1 MPASAPGG
9 SSRLGDAGARLIFEG
24 FATGRHAFVAVTRRA
39 RQRFERREWK
49 LAQQD
54 SIARLALYEE
64 FVSRTVVSLGALLGP
79 ASEARAAWVDV
90 KAAFLRLVE
99 GRGDAELAFTFFSS
113 TARRLFGTVGVDPSI
128 EFLHGVS
135 GPVAIGPVTR
145 HIPFEGRLEDL
156 ARQVLEAA
164 DFTAPWEDQARDC
177 ALVAE
182 RLAMGVD
189 VAALRG
195 VELVNAVFFRNKGA
209 YLVGR
214 LVHDGGRYTP
224 LLLALLNDERC
235 GGITVDAVLLTE
247 DDASVVFSYT
257 RSYFAVDAES
267 PRALVAFLQELL
279 PNKPVADLYI
289 AIGHHKRAKTEF
301 YRGLLRLQRE
311 TSDVF
316 DFVPGARGMVMI
328 VFGMSSAEQVFKVLR
343 DHFAYPKTVTREQ
356 VMGKYQLVFEH
367 DRAGRLVDAQEF
379 RFLEF
384 ERRRFSDALLEE
396 LAAQATLSVEV
407 QPESVI
413 IRHVYTERR
422 VTPLDVYLRTAPPEA
437 ARRAV
442 LDYGAAVRDLAAT
455 NIFPGDLLLKNFGV
469 TRHGR
474 VVFYDY
480 DEIALVTACNF
491 RRLPESRDDT
501 EEMSDQPWFSVSE
514 NDVFP
519 EEFERFLGLTGGLRQ
534 AFIEEHGD
542 LLDVDFWHR
551 RQDAIRAG
559 EVIDLFPYTPDRCLR
574 EDTRTPNPSR

>member
-1 MPASAPGG
+1 MSLPPAVGSA
-9 SSRLGDAGARLIFEG
+9 RLGEAAARVVFEG

-39 RQRFERREWK
+39 RQRFERREWR

-54 SIARLALYEE
+54 SVARLALYEE
-64 FVSRTVVSLGALLGP
+64 FVGRTVVSLSALLGP
-79 ASEARAAWVDV
+79 AEAAREVWMDV
-90 KAAFLRLVE
+90 KAAFLRLV
-99 GRGDAELAFTFFSS
+99 GSRGDAELAFTFFSS
-113 TARRLFGTVGVDPSI
+113 TARRLFGTVGVDPGL
-128 EFLHGVS
+128 EFLHAVS
-135 GPVAIGPVTR
+135 GPVATSTITT
-145 HIPFEGRLEDL
+145 HLPFDGHLDAL
-156 ARQVLEAA
+156 ARTIL
-164 DFTAPWEDQARDC
+164 DRTGFDAPWEDRDRDC
-177 ALVAE
+177 RLIAE
-182 RLAMGVD
+182 RLASAVD
-189 VAALRG
+189 ISGLRG
-195 VELVNAVFFRNKGA
+195 VEMVNPVFFRNKGA

-214 LVHDGGRYTP
+214 LLLEGGGSTP
-224 LLLALLNDERC
+224 LVLALLNEDDRS
-235 GGITVDAVLLTE
+235 GIAVDAVLLSA

-257 RSYFAVDAES
+257 RSYFSVEADS
-267 PRALVAFLQELL
+267 PRALVAFLQQLL

-301 YRGLLRLQRE
+301 YRALLRLQRE
-311 TSDVF
+311 TSEVF

-328 VFGMSSAEQVFKVLR
+328 VFGMPTAEQVFKVVR

-384 ERRRFSDALLEE
+384 ERRRFSEPLLEE
-396 LAAQATLSVEV
+396 LRTLATLSVDIRDD
-407 QPESVI
+407 SVV

-422 VTPLDVYLRTAPPEA
+422 VTPLDVFLRTAPPDA

-442 LDYGAAVRDLAAT
+442 LDYGGAVRDLAAT

-480 DEIALVTACNF
+480 DEIALLTACNF

-501 EEMSDQPWFSVSE
+501 EEMSEQPWFSVAE

-519 EEFERFLGLTGGLRQ
+519 EEFERFLGLTGPLRQ
-534 AFIEEHGD
+534 AFLEEHRD

-551 RQDAIRAG
+551 RQEAIRAG
-559 EVIDLFPYTPDRCLR
+559 AVIDLFPYTPDKCLR
-574 EDTRTPNPSR
+574 PDGRLQTVSR